1 MNFGIR
7 WRDECLRD
15 LERIYGNLETADPA
29 VFTIDWRLARNP
41 LSYTWEIAPGKSDI
55 RLAWVREY
63 LTFPAVYLSF
73 RIVQEQDERY
83 CLMLRAR
90 RANDPATS

>member
-7 WRDECLRD
+7 WDDQCLED

-29 VFTIDWRLARNP
+29 VFTLDWRLARNP
-41 LSYTWEIAPGKSDI
+41 LAHTWELTKGSDI
-55 RLAWVREY
+55 RLAWVRDY
-63 LTFPAVYLSF
+63 LDYPAVYLSF
-73 RIVQEQDERY
+73 KIVNEKPERY

-90 RANDPATS
+90 LANDPSMS

>member
-7 WRDECLRD
+7 WDDQCLRD
-15 LERIYGNLETADPA
+15 LEEIYGNLETADPA

-41 LSYTWEIAPGKSDI
+41 LAHTWELGGDTDI
-55 RLAWVREY
+55 RLAWVRDYLEY
-63 LTFPAVYLSF
+63 PAVYLSF
-73 RIVQEQDERY
+73 RIVTEGQERY

-90 RANDPATS
+90 RANDPSTS